1 MDRGANRK
9 GSIDPRNALK
19 WKCATS
25 STKQTKHS
33 SSVLTRRAALTKP
46 LGTPEDEM
54 KEARND
60 AKKRQ
65 TKRGLGLRIEKS
77 GSI

>member
-1 MDRGANRK
+1 
-9 GSIDPRNALK
+9 
-19 WKCATS
+19 
-25 STKQTKHS
+25 
-33 SSVLTRRAALTKP
+33 
-46 LGTPEDEM
+46 M